1 MKLKVLTTLCGSF
14 FILLSCTNNDD
25 NSEQK
30 TIVRNIEFSS
40 DSSWEVYD
48 SSATLVGNA
57 QAVCLNSSNP
67 ANCPRNA
74 VIYASPFAGWN
85 ADLSS
90 IQNAVWVWAPNI
102 SGATPMASLAQ
113 YSFEKTIS
121 LAGEPETGIIYMS
134 ADDSAEL
141 IVNDNFVGTIGSIS
155 NNSEASMAQSTLQ
168 SFDILSFL
176 HTGDNFIQIKS
187 VNGPDSFANVANA
200 TYSQNPA
207 GVVFGGSITQK

>member
-1 MKLKVLTTLCGSF
+1 MKLIALATLCGSF
-14 FILLSCTNNDD
+14 FWLFSCTNNDD
-25 NSEQK
+25 NSDKK
-30 TIVRNIEFSS
+30 TIARNVQFSS

-57 QAVCLNSSNP
+57 QPVCLNSASP
-67 ANCPRNA
+67 ANCPSNA
-74 VIYASPFAGWN
+74 VIYAAPFTGWN

-90 IQNAVWVWAPNI
+90 IQNAFWVWAPNI
-102 SGATPMASLAQ
+102 NGDSPMASLAQ

-121 LAGEPETGIIYMS
+121 LAGEPESGIVYMA

-141 IVNDNFVGTIGSIS
+141 YVNDNLVGAIGSIS
-155 NNSEASMAQSTLQ
+155 NNSSASIAQSTLQ
-168 SFDILSFL
+168 NFDILSYL

-187 VNGPDSFANVANA
+187 VNGPDSFANVTNA